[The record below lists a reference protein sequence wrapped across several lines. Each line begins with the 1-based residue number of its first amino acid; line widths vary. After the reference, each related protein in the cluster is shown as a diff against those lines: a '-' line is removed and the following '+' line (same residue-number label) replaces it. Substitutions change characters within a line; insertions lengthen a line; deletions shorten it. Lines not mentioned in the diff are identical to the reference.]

1 MRCLVGFVLLAALVT
16 SPLSVSAQADDE
28 GSASET
34 GVGVNATVQEGQTS
48 ANSERELMGRAASF
62 PQ

>member
-1 MRCLVGFVLLAALVT
+1 MRYLVGFVLVAALVA
-16 SPLSVSAQADDE
+16 SSLGVSAQAGEE
-28 GSASET
+28 GSTSET
-34 GVGVNATVQEGQTS
+34 GVVVNATVQEGQTS